1 MSLFETQSST
11 ELAGKT
17 IVKEVFKEINFQKK
31 KDSEKIEQLTK
42 ERDEQIRKNG
52 TILTLAILT
61 FTICFFILIYFF
73 TYSKTAQIMNN
84 YYHYHEQI
92 IHERNITP

>member
-17 IVKEVFKEINFQKK
+17 IAKEVFKQLDFQKK
-31 KDSEKIEQLTK
+31 SDAEKIEQLTK
-42 ERDEQIRKNG
+42 ERDAQIHKNG
-52 TILTLAILT
+52 LILTIAILT
-61 FTICFFILIYFF
+61 FAICSFILIYFF

-84 YYHYHEQI
+84 YYNYHNQI
-92 IHERNITP
+92 KQERMITP